1 MTARAMWKA
10 KLAVGKHDIGIRLY
24 AAVEDRSIHLH
35 LLHQPDGARVRQ
47 RMAEAATGRTVEP
60 AQFRRGVEVERGRFV
75 VLSEAELANLAPK
88 PSRRIEVL
96 RFVPVAAL
104 DHRWYERP
112 YYLGPD
118 AGQGDDYF
126 ALVAALEQTQH
137 EGLARWSMRNRE
149 YYGALRLHAGYLALV
164 SLRHADEV
172 VVAAELQPP
181 AGRALEAKERELA
194 SKLIEA
200 LSGEFEHDKYR
211 DEYRDRVLELVEK
224 KQHGR
229 KVPLRR
235 FRPEPA
241 ADDSLVATLRRSLK
255 SAG

>member
-10 KLAVGKHDIGIRLY
+10 KLAVGKHEVGVRMY

-35 LLHQPDGARVRQ
+35 LLHRQDGVRVRQ
-47 RMAEAATGRTVEP
+47 RMADATTGRTVEP
-60 AQFRRGVEVERGRFV
+60 GQFRRGIEVERGRFV
-75 VLSEAELANLAPK
+75 VLTDGELATLEPE
-88 PSRRIEVL
+88 PSRRIEIL

-118 AGQGDDYF
+118 AGQRDDYF
-126 ALVAALEQTQH
+126 ALVAALEQTGR

-149 YYGALRLHAGYLALV
+149 YLGALRLHAGYLALV
-164 SLRHADEV
+164 SLRHADDV
-172 VVAAELQPP
+172 LVAKDLEPP

-194 SKLIEA
+194 SKLIGA
-200 LSGEFEHDKYR
+200 LSGEFEHEQYR
-211 DEYRDRVLELVEK
+211 DEYRERVLELVAA

-229 KVPLRR
+229 KLPLRR

-241 ADDSLVATLRRSLK
+241 ADSLVAALQRSLK